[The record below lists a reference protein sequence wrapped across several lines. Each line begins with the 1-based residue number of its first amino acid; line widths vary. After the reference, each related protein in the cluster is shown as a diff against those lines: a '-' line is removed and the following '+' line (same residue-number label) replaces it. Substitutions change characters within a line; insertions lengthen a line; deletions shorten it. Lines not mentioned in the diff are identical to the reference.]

1 MLTRGEAASAYN
13 NIIEVLTSKD
23 YYFHTVDGEDIH
35 KGSFTFDTLIEK
47 ISKFEYIDTTEE
59 SYSKIYINPLIR
71 ILLILGATGTDSVSF
86 DKISFELLELVY
98 EQLHASVNH
107 GYRLALEDAR
117 KGIGDLFKSDSILD

>member
-35 KGSFTFDTLIEK
+35 KGSFSFDTLIEK

-98 EQLHASVNH
+98 AQLHASVNH